1 MASDHYVPQT
11 YLRGFVDPQEE
22 GSPEPL
28 RVFTKLRH
36 TWSRK
41 STKSVCAFRGFETH
55 SDPQIES
62 ALRKMLWAG
71 ENSWPAVLAELRKG
85 DFGGWA
91 AQLPLLISFMALL
104 SLRSPLFR
112 LRFLAQSGSAPSG
125 LSDPANQD
133 AVSEA
138 ILREAAALR
147 SFLGRL
153 SWALHVSRSRD
164 LPVITSDHPLVMEDL
179 NLTRRDLKTAQ
190 RDGGFALLFPV
201 ARDCCLTGSDQAQP
215 SSGPIEITPTSALQ
229 LWQTTAQTGLEVVI
243 SPAELDLDRLI
254 RWGGF

>member
-62 ALRKMLWAG
+62 DLRKMLWAG

-91 AQLPLLISFMALL
+91 AQLPLLINFMALL
-104 SLRSPLFR
+104 SLRSPLF
-112 LRFLAQSGSAPSG
+112 
-125 LSDPANQD
+125 
-133 AVSEA
+133 
-138 ILREAAALR
+138 
-147 SFLGRL
+147 
-153 SWALHVSRSRD
+153 
-164 LPVITSDHPLVMEDL
+164 
-179 NLTRRDLKTAQ
+179 
-190 RDGGFALLFPV
+190 
-201 ARDCCLTGSDQAQP
+201 
-215 SSGPIEITPTSALQ
+215 
-229 LWQTTAQTGLEVVI
+229 
-243 SPAELDLDRLI
+243 
-254 RWGGF
+254 